1 MRFTKRAKRVDLDLI
16 FDQFDAITQQ
26 ALQCEQD
33 LADEA
38 AALEEQLVEVEK
50 KQSRL
55 KRLLNTLNNTVEQE

>member
-1 MRFTKRAKRVDLDLI
+1 MRFTKMAKRVDLDLI
-16 FDQFDAITQQ
+16 LDQFDAITQQ
-26 ALQCEQD
+26 ALQYEQD

-38 AALEEQLVEVEK
+38 EALEQQLVEVGK

>member
-1 MRFTKRAKRVDLDLI
+1 MRFTKMAQRVDLDKIL
-16 FDQFDAITQQ
+16 DQFDAITQQ
-26 ALQCEQD
+26 ALQYEQD

-38 AALEEQLVEVEK
+38 EALEEQLVEVEK

>member
-1 MRFTKRAKRVDLDLI
+1 MRFTKMAKRVDLDLI
-16 FDQFDAITQQ
+16 SDQFDAITQQ

-38 AALEEQLVEVEK
+38 AALEQQLVAVEK

>member
-1 MRFTKRAKRVDLDLI
+1 MRFTKMAKRVDLDLI
-16 FDQFDAITQQ
+16 LDQFDAITQQ